1 MKKGFDDMQYFI
13 EKTNQNINNVNMYL
27 KDDIENIRNELNQN
41 VHNIYSDIINLSNKI
56 DT

>member
-13 EKTNQNINNVNMYL
+13 VKTNQNINNVNMYL

-41 VHNIYSDIINLSNKI
+41 VHNIFQILKIYIIK
-56 DT
+56 

>member
-1 MKKGFDDMQYFI
+1 MQYFI
-13 EKTNQNINNVNMYL
+13 EKTNQSINNVNMYL

-41 VHNIYSDIINLSNKI
+41 VHNIYSDIINLYNKI